1 MNNETFILVNSGLSS
16 TPIIGTAQGER
27 IDGTYLGD
35 TIRGLDGDDKLYG
48 LDGSDTL
55 EGGEGN
61 DSLNGGNHH
70 DRLFGGAGSD
80 ELNGGSGNDYL
91 DGGIGDDELYGGSGD
106 DTYIFGRGYGRDEI
120 DSSAGGNDT
129 VRFIDLNLEDAFINI
144 ANYGRSLQFTWEKDG
159 QFDQLLIDASGS
171 WIERY
176 EFADGTVLKKIEVL
190 DDLSVKATLVDDT
203 IRILEN
209 AGLSSTPII
218 GTAQGERI
226 DGTYLGDT
234 IRGLDGDDKLYGL
247 DGSDT
252 LEGGEGNDSLYGGNH
267 HDRLFGGA
275 GSDELNGGS
284 GNDYLDGGIGDDEL
298 YGGSG
303 DDTYIF
309 GRGYG
314 RDEIDSSAGGNDTV
328 RFIDL
333 NLEDAFINIAN
344 YGRSLQF
351 TWEKDGQFDQLL
363 IDASGSWI
371 ERYEF
376 ADGTVLKKIEVLDDL
391 SVKATLVDDTIRIL
405 ENSGLSSTPIIGTAQ
420 GERID
425 GTYLGDTVRGLD
437 GDDKLFGLDGS
448 DTLEGG
454 EGNDSLYGGN
464 HDDRLFGGAGSDI
477 LRGDSGNDYLD
488 GGIGD
493 DELYGGS
500 GDDTYIFGRGY
511 GRDEIDSSA
520 GGNDTVRF
528 IDLNLEDAFINIAN
542 SGRSLQ
548 FTWEKDGQFDQLL
561 IDASGSWIERYEFA
575 DGTVLKKI
583 EVLDDLSVKAT
594 LVDDTIRILVNSGLS
609 STPIIGTAQG
619 ERIDGTYLGDTVR
632 GLDGDDKLYGLDGRD
647 TLEGGEGNDSL
658 YGGNHDD
665 RLFGGAG
672 SDILRGDSGNDYLDG
687 GIGDDELYGGSGDD
701 TYIFGR
707 GYGRDE
713 IDSSAGGNDTV
724 RFIDL
729 NLEDAFINIANSGRS
744 LQFTWEKDGQ
754 FDQLLIDA
762 SGSWI
767 ERYEFANGTVL
778 SSLSV
783 RESGFV
789 DLRGF
794 SDGYDNVILGSAH
807 DNWVYGGSGNDTLS
821 AGKSTG
827 TKWQYLSG
835 YEGDDTY
842 LYSQES
848 RYTFV
853 SYDEVVNG
861 GYDTVKFTDL
871 NLSDLSV
878 AAYEL
883 NETDPNGLSL
893 TFLWSKDDI
902 GGQLRVANLAKY
914 IEKFEFADGTTLS
927 KFEIL
932 EDGQVT
938 LEGTTSSD
946 VITAG
951 VGSDIFIFTD
961 TQIGNDV
968 LTDFKVGANSEDV
981 IHFNV
986 ARFANFD
993 EVIAAAQ
1000 DNGVDTVISMDANN
1014 TVTLKDVV
1022 LSDLHSD
1029 DFQFV

>member
-1 MNNETFILVNSGLSS
+1 AGWIATLL
-16 TPIIGTAQGER
+16 AAGE
-27 IDGTYLGD
+27 L
-35 TIRGLDGDDKLYG
+35 GLDQAHNMTGDAGDNTLLTGEQNDVVKG
-48 LDGSDTL
+48 LAGHDLIKTYS
-55 EGGEGN
+55 GN
-61 DSLNGGNHH
+61 DSLNGGAGD

-267 HDRLFGGA
+267 HDRLFGAA

-391 SVKATLVDDTIRIL
+391 SVKATLVDDPIRIL
-405 ENSGLSSTPIIGTAQ
+405 ENADLSSTPIIGTAQ

-425 GTYLGDTVRGLD
+425 GTYLGDTIRGLD
-437 GDDKLFGLDGS
+437 GDDKLYGLDGS

-454 EGNDSLYGGN
+454 EGNDSLNGGN
-464 HDDRLFGGAGSDI
+464 HHDRLFGAAGSDE
-477 LRGDSGNDYLD
+477 LNGGSGNDYLD
-488 GGIGD
+488 GSIGD

-511 GRDEIDSSA
+511 GRDEINSSA

-528 IDLNLEDAFINIAN
+528 IDLNLEDAFSKRPAN
-542 SGRSLQ
+542 P
-548 FTWEKDGQFDQLL
+548 T
-561 IDASGSWIERYEFA
+561 
-575 DGTVLKKI
+575 
-583 EVLDDLSVKAT
+583 
-594 LVDDTIRILVNSGLS
+594 
-609 STPIIGTAQG
+609 
-619 ERIDGTYLGDTVR
+619 
-632 GLDGDDKLYGLDGRD
+632 
-647 TLEGGEGNDSL
+647 
-658 YGGNHDD
+658 
-665 RLFGGAG
+665 
-672 SDILRGDSGNDYLDG
+672 
-687 GIGDDELYGGSGDD
+687 
-701 TYIFGR
+701 
-707 GYGRDE
+707 
-713 IDSSAGGNDTV
+713 
-724 RFIDL
+724 
-729 NLEDAFINIANSGRS
+729 
-744 LQFTWEKDGQ
+744 
-754 FDQLLIDA
+754 
-762 SGSWI
+762 
-767 ERYEFANGTVL
+767 
-778 SSLSV
+778 
-783 RESGFV
+783 
-789 DLRGF
+789 
-794 SDGYDNVILGSAH
+794 
-807 DNWVYGGSGNDTLS
+807 
-821 AGKSTG
+821 
-827 TKWQYLSG
+827 
-835 YEGDDTY
+835 
-842 LYSQES
+842 
-848 RYTFV
+848 
-853 SYDEVVNG
+853 
-861 GYDTVKFTDL
+861 
-871 NLSDLSV
+871 
-878 AAYEL
+878 
-883 NETDPNGLSL
+883 
-893 TFLWSKDDI
+893 
-902 GGQLRVANLAKY
+902 
-914 IEKFEFADGTTLS
+914 
-927 KFEIL
+927 
-932 EDGQVT
+932 
-938 LEGTTSSD
+938 
-946 VITAG
+946 
-951 VGSDIFIFTD
+951 
-961 TQIGNDV
+961 
-968 LTDFKVGANSEDV
+968 
-981 IHFNV
+981 
-986 ARFANFD
+986 
-993 EVIAAAQ
+993 
-1000 DNGVDTVISMDANN
+1000 
-1014 TVTLKDVV
+1014 
-1022 LSDLHSD
+1022 
-1029 DFQFV
+1029 